1 MNEYKQME
9 THKQKTNK
17 KQKTN
22 NNKKSKKKRKKRKKP
37 VYLWNKEK
45 TEWKQWTPRVKLNY
59 MNGDRACW
67 GDPDPAHSISNTS
80 GVTNQSRSA
89 HYVQKTSGVTSRAL
103 LTTFKI
109 RV

>member
-17 KQKTN
+17 NKTN
-22 NNKKSKKKRKKRKKP
+22 KQTNQKRKRKKKP

-45 TEWKQWTPRVKLNY
+45 TEWKQWTARVKLNY

-67 GDPDPAHSISNTS
+67 RDPDPAH
-80 GVTNQSRSA
+80 
-89 HYVQKTSGVTSRAL
+89 
-103 LTTFKI
+103 
-109 RV
+109 